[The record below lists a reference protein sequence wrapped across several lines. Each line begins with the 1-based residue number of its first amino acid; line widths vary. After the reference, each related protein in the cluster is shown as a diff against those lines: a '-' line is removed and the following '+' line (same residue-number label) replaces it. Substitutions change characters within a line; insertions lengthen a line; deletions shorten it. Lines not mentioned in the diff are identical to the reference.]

1 MTSIT
6 QFILDAD
13 NAQLKITFN
22 HNEAHCYSI
31 EYLRVCAPSVTKA
44 LVSHKK
50 QVKLVTIEPIGKH
63 GYRFIF
69 DDEFSDIYT
78 TEYLHLLHQEY
89 DNRWQAYLNDI
100 AKSQHSREA
109 SINFTAV

>member
-1 MTSIT
+1 MASIT

-13 NAQLKITFN
+13 NAQLKVTFN
-22 HNEAHCYSI
+22 HDETHYYSL
-31 EYLRVCAPSVTKA
+31 EYLRVSAPSVTKT

-50 QVKLVTIEPIGKH
+50 QVKLVTIEPMGKH

-89 DNRWQAYLNDI
+89 ESRWQAYLDDI
-100 AKSQHSREA
+100 AKSPHSRDA